1 MRQRH
6 VNQKRSPITLMV
18 WSLVIGPILLVNSG
32 CSVVMATRQPDK
44 KDLTVLDEGTPR
56 NQVVAELGAPILTEE
71 KDGNK
76 VDTFAFVQGYSKG
89 SRTGRAVF
97 HGIADVFTLGLWEVV
112 GTPIESI
119 ASGTDMKIEVVYDEN
134 DLVMSVT
141 HLEVEKP
148 EASEEAASPSEPPSP
163 SGSPWK
169 EDDPTTAPFRM

>member
-18 WSLVIGPILLVNSG
+18 WSLVIGPILLVNLG
-32 CSVVMATRQPDK
+32 CSVVMATKQPHK
-44 KDLTVLDEGTPR
+44 KNLSVLDEGTPR
-56 NQVVAELGAPILTEE
+56 NKVIAELGAPILTEE

-89 SRTGRAVF
+89 SRTGRAIF

-119 ASGTDMKIEVVYDEN
+119 ASGTDMKLEVVYDET
-134 DLVMSVT
+134 DCVMSVT

-148 EASEEAASPSEPPSP
+148 EASEEASSQKKEEDPS
-163 SGSPWK
+163 
-169 EDDPTTAPFRM
+169 TAPFR